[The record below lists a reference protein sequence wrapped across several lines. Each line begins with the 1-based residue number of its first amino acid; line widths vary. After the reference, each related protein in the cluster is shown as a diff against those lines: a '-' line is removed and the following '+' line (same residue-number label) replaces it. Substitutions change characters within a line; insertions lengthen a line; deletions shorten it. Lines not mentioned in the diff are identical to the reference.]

1 MERRPWPGPCK
12 SALIVAGWRRL
23 PRYGTNLAGNGE
35 IGAATAVSARN
46 GPHTPVTDYES
57 IGIASDHA
65 GFELKQVLKER
76 LATLDLPVLDLG
88 PEGNAAVDYPDYGYA
103 MARALRSGRVARGVL
118 ICGSGIGISIAAN
131 RFPEVRAALVHDE
144 LGARLARQHNDANVI
159 CFGGRMIGAE
169 VAFDC
174 LRVFLETPFDGGRHS
189 RRVDKLSRP
198 A

>member
-1 MERRPWPGPCK
+1 M
-12 SALIVAGWRRL
+12 
-23 PRYGTNLAGNGE
+23 
-35 IGAATAVSARN
+35 
-46 GPHTPVTDYES
+46 TDYES

-159 CFGGRMIGAE
+159 CFGGRMIGAD